1 MAAGLYRGRKT
12 IKRAARNIT
21 RMQECGGAA
30 TAAGGLSFSDNDDI
44 LPSFLS
50 LFSLS
55 LSSVGG
61 GKFLQRRLLG
71 IRRIN
76 SL

>member
-21 RMQECGGAA
+21 RMQECEG
-30 TAAGGLSFSDNDDI
+30 AAGGLSFSDNDDI